1 MPPARPLLRSRTSA
15 LRYAAAVAA
24 LWFGA
29 GCAAPGPKAAP
40 PVTRGT
46 LPATVAPVATAPSSV
61 PGTVGTPAPPPPT
74 FTGTV
79 EVLPA
84 DVRELMTG
92 RSWRPGCP
100 VGLDDLRLLTVTYWG
115 FDGAA
120 HAGNLAVHRD
130 HADALLA
137 VFRTLFQVG
146 FAIERIQL
154 VDDFGADDA
163 QSMAANNTS
172 AFNCR
177 GIDGHPGVW
186 SEHSYGWAVDI
197 NPVQNPWVRGTQ
209 VDPPSG
215 APFADRTRQSP
226 GMIHAGDAVVQAFTA
241 VGWTWG
247 GTFRTAKDYQHFS
260 ASGR

>member
-1 MPPARPLLRSRTSA
+1 MVA
-15 LRYAAAVAA
+15 LVVALAVPVATTMA
-24 LWFGA
+24 A
-29 GCAAPGPKAAP
+29 GCAVPGPKAAP

-46 LPATVAPVATAPSSV
+46 LPATAPTGAPTV
-61 PGTVGTPAPPPPT
+61 PGSPTTPAPPPT
-74 FTGTV
+74 FSGTADV
-79 EVLPA
+79 IPA

-115 FDGAA
+115 FDGQL
-120 HAGNLAVHRD
+120 HAGNLVAHRD
-130 HADALLA
+130 HAAVLLA
-137 VFRTLFQVG
+137 AFHQLFDQH
-146 FAIERIQL
+146 FPIERIQL

-163 QSMAANNTS
+163 ASMAANNTS

-197 NPVQNPWVRGTQ
+197 NPVQNPWVRGIQ
-209 VDPPSG
+209 VDPPAG
-215 APFADRTRQSP
+215 VPYADRSVQAP
-226 GMIHAGDAVVQAFTA
+226 GMIHAGDGVVQAFSA

-247 GTFRTAKDYQHFS
+247 GTFRSAKDYQHFS
-260 ASGR
+260 ATGR